1 MEASGIDLRV
11 FKRAKTKEKSG
22 RFFPHVVEPS
32 FGSDRLVYTTLEYA
46 HKTKEGRTLLS
57 LPRDV
62 APIQLSIFP
71 LVSKEGLPEKA
82 KQLHQK
88 LINEGFMVEYDE
100 SGSIG
105 RRYARADEVGIPL
118 GITIDY
124 QTLEDDTVTLRDR
137 DTWRQ
142 VRNKIEK
149 LSELLHVYFDY
160 KIEFK
165 DLGHPIEK

>member
-1 MEASGIDLRV
+1 M
-11 FKRAKTKEKSG
+11 
-22 RFFPHVVEPS
+22 
-32 FGSDRLVYTTLEYA
+32 
-46 HKTKEGRTLLS
+46 
-57 LPRDV
+57 
-62 APIQLSIFP
+62 
-71 LVSKEGLPEKA
+71 VSKEGLPEKA

-124 QTLEDDTVTLRDR
+124 QTLEDNTVTLRDR

-142 VRNKIEK
+142 VRNKIER
-149 LSELLHVYFDY
+149 LPELLHAYFRH
-160 KIEFK
+160 KINLK
-165 DLGHPIEK
+165 T